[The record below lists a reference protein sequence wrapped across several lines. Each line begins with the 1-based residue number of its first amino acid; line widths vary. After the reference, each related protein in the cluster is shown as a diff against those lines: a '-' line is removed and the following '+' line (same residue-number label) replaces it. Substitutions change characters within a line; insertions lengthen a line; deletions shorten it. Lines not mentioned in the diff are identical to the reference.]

1 MTSGDRRKAQ
11 CDNRKWAGQKE
22 ELFNGQLSGKFLAS
36 LKVEVEG
43 TLETSSLAILQVRK
57 LRPGEGG
64 ARLIRH
70 VSFIPTLTHLSL
82 CVSSAGL

>member
-1 MTSGDRRKAQ
+1 M
-11 CDNRKWAGQKE
+11 
-22 ELFNGQLSGKFLAS
+22 AS

-43 TLETSSLAILQVRK
+43 TLETSSLAISQVRK